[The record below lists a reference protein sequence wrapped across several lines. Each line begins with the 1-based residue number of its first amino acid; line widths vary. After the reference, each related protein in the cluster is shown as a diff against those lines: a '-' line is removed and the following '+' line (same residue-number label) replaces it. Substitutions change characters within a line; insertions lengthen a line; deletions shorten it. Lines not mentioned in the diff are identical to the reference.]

1 MSAQSVLL
9 FPGQGLQFVGMGQTL
24 AAQSPAAAEVFAQ
37 ADAALGFSLSQ
48 LCWQGP
54 QDELTLTANAQPAIL
69 THSIAALR
77 ALQTQSSLQVGAAVG
92 HSLGEF
98 TALVAAGALEFAD
111 AVALVH
117 ARGRFMQE
125 ANANGEGAM
134 AAVLGL
140 DFAVI
145 EGCCV
150 QAAGQEVVVCATRN
164 DAMNTV
170 ISGHAAAVARASEL
184 CTERGAL
191 KVVPLPVSA
200 AFHSPLMQPAAE
212 KLRELLQNTRFARP
226 HFPIRSTIV
235 DRYLTDP
242 TEFPQLLTLQMTAP
256 VLWQSAIAAL
266 SAGGFATALALGPAS
281 SLPGMV
287 KRTARGMKCRVVSE
301 AADLFT
307 LTQD

>member
-1 MSAQSVLL
+1 MSAQTVLL
-9 FPGQGLQFVGMGQTL
+9 FPGQGLQFVGMGHAL
-24 AAQSPAAAEVFAQ
+24 AAQSSAAAAVFVQ
-37 ADAALGFSLSQ
+37 ADAVLGFALSQ

-54 QDELTLTANAQPAIL
+54 ADALTLTENAQPAIL

-77 ALQTQSSLQVGAAVG
+77 AMQASSSLEVGAAVG

-125 ANANGEGAM
+125 ANAAGQGAM

-140 DFAVI
+140 DFAAI
-145 EGCCV
+145 EACCA
-150 QAAGQEVVVCATRN
+150 QAAEQEVVVCATRN

-170 ISGHAAAVARASEL
+170 ISGHAAAVARAGAL
-184 CTERGAL
+184 CSERGAL

-200 AFHSPLMQPAAE
+200 AFHSPLMLSAAE
-212 KLRELLQNTRFARP
+212 KLSELLQKTPFAQPRL
-226 HFPIRSTIV
+226 PIRSTIV
-235 DRYLTDP
+235 DRYVTDP
-242 TEFPQLLTLQMTAP
+242 AEFPQLLTLQMTAP
-256 VLWQSAIAAL
+256 VLWQQAIAAL
-266 SAGGFATALALGPAS
+266 AADGFIAALALGPAS

-287 KRTARGMKCRVVSE
+287 KRTARGLKCQVVSE
-301 AADLFT
+301 AADLLA
-307 LTQD
+307 LTQN